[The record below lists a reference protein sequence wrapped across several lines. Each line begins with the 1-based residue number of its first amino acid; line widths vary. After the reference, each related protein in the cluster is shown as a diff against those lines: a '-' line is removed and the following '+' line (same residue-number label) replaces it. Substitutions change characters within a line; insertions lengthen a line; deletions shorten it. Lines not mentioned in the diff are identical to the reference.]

1 MTVANAKRMLTN
13 AAEGRYAV
21 GAFNITSLV
30 QMAAVVDAAVS
41 RRAPVIIQT
50 SLSTVKFFTPKVLAA
65 AYRAMAEAASVPVCL
80 HLDHCEDPA
89 ICAACADAGYTSIM
103 IDASKQDLE
112 TNIRQTRQ
120 VVDGCR
126 RSGDITVEGELG
138 TVVGV
143 EDHVAVAED
152 EVSLCN
158 PEHAQQF
165 VERSGVDIFA
175 PAIGTAHGLYKTD
188 TPRLD
193 FERLGKISALL
204 NGRGVR
210 VPLVIHGGT
219 GLHPDVVRRLVALGG
234 AKFNVSTE
242 LKMTLIDTTEVYLA
256 AHRGEYNPGRIDAA
270 VRAATRVR
278 IEQWIDLLGS
288 TGKA

>member
-1 MTVANAKRMLTN
+1 MTVANAKAMLTN
-13 AAEGRYAV
+13 AARGRYAV
-21 GAFNITSLV
+21 GAFNVTSLV
-30 QMAAVVDAAVS
+30 QMAAAVDAAVG

-50 SLSTVKFFTPKVLAA
+50 SLPTVRFFTPGVLAA
-65 AYRAMAEAASVPVCL
+65 AYRAMAEAAPVPVCL

-89 ICAACADAGYTSIM
+89 ICTACAEAGYTSIM

-112 TNIRQTRQ
+112 TNIRRTRQ

-126 RSGDITVEGELG
+126 RAGDVTVEGELG
-138 TVVGV
+138 TVMGV

-152 EVSLCN
+152 EARLCN
-158 PEHAQQF
+158 PGHARQF
-165 VERSGVDIFA
+165 VERSGVDLFA

-193 FERLGKISALL
+193 FDRLGKISELL
-204 NGRGVR
+204 NGHGVR
-210 VPLVIHGGT
+210 APLVIHGGT

-242 LKMTLIDTTEVYLA
+242 LKMTLIDATEAYLS

-270 VRAATRVR
+270 VRAATRAR
-278 IEQWIDLLGS
+278 IEGWIDLLGS
-288 TGKA
+288 AGKA